1 MKDKQASNSWKEI
14 KAEVTIFHFC
24 SQPKWK
30 KSFSCFHFLFT
41 KRRHWPFSPYIQ
53 LQSSS
58 NIYIYILCSMCVV
71 RFSLSGPFHMLNFF
85 NFKKLLFFPKKAIE
99 LQNWQVR
106 WKCKK
111 GNYKYKWLYE
121 RLKLTFFWIFFFHN
135 IGAFGVDV
143 FPPKKYLKTRW
154 V

>member
-1 MKDKQASNSWKEI
+1 MK
-14 KAEVTIFHFC
+14 
-24 SQPKWK
+24 K
-30 KSFSCFHFLFT
+30 KLQLLSLSVY

-85 NFKKLLFFPKKAIE
+85 NFKKNNFFLPKKAIG
-99 LQNWQVR
+99 LQNSQVR

-111 GNYKYKWLYE
+111 GQNYKCKWLYE
-121 RLKLTFFWIFFFHN
+121 RLKLTFFWNFFFHN
-135 IGAFGVDV
+135 IGAFGVAV